1 MAARRRSNPGRAG
14 EGRVA
19 FDVMP
24 RYLLDTATVIRWA
37 APTLRASARARAV
50 INDSQLPCF
59 VSAVSV
65 YEILAKH
72 ALGKLAVADGFVS
85 NLRSYL
91 DEQEFITLGLS
102 ARHAEVAGRLGGH
115 RDPFDRLLAAQA
127 IADGLV
133 MVSPDPVFDGWG
145 IKRVW

>member
-1 MAARRRSNPGRAG
+1 MAARRRAASDRVK

-19 FDVMP
+19 FDVP
-24 RYLLDTATVIRWA
+24 TRYLLDTATLIRWA
-37 APTLRASARARAV
+37 APTLRASERARAV
-50 INDSQLPCF
+50 INDQRAQCF

-65 YEILAKH
+65 YEVVLKH
-72 ALGKLAVADGFVS
+72 AIGKLPVAEPFAM
-85 NLRSYL
+85 NIRQYL
-91 DEQEFITLGLS
+91 DEQEFLTLGVS

-127 IADGLV
+127 MVDGLV

-145 IKRVW
+145 VERVW